1 MTTSGTYNFSLPLDE
16 LLEQATLRIGGEP
29 TLGTEARVSRRALD
43 LLFTDLANRGILL
56 HTLTKVEVT
65 LTSAVATVTCSS
77 DTLDVLDMVVRRSG
91 TDVPVVRI
99 GYGEYLDIPRK
110 TQKGRPTTYYV
121 DRQRDAPQIYLWP
134 TPENSTDIMIY
145 WKMRFVQ
152 DAGALS
158 NTPDFPR
165 RFWPALVAGLAY
177 YLALNRGMQFPLER
191 LAMVKAEYE
200 EQLLHATEEDRER
213 ASLRIVPRYRRY

>member
-16 LLEQATLRIGGEP
+16 LLEQASLRVGGEP

-56 HTLTKVEVT
+56 HTLEKIEVT
-65 LTSAVATVTCSS
+65 LTSAVATVTCPG
-77 DTLDVLDMVVRRSG
+77 DTLDVLDMVVRRNN
-91 TDVPVVRI
+91 TDVQVVRI

-110 TQKGRPTTYYV
+110 TQVGRPTTYYV
-121 DRQRDAPQIYLWP
+121 DRQRDAPIIYLWP
-134 TPENSTDIMIY
+134 APENSTDIMVY
-145 WKMRFVQ
+145 WRMRFVQ
-152 DAGALS
+152 DAGALT

-177 YLALNRGMQFPLER
+177 YLALNRGMKFPETR
-191 LAMVKAEYE
+191 LAILKAEYE
-200 EQLLHATEEDRER
+200 EQLTHATEEDRER
-213 ASLRIVPRYRRY
+213 ASLKIVPRYRRY

>member
-16 LLEQATLRIGGEP
+16 LLEQASLRIGGEP

-56 HTLTKVEVT
+56 HTLQKVETT

-77 DTLDVLDMVVRRSG
+77 DTLDVLDMVIRRND
-91 TDVPVVRI
+91 TDVQVVRI

-110 TQKGRPTTYYV
+110 TQQGRPTTFYV
-121 DRQRDAPQIYLWP
+121 DRQRDAPIIYLWP
-134 TPENSTDIMIY
+134 APENSTDIMVY

-165 RFWPALVAGLAY
+165 RFWPTLVAGLAY
-177 YLALNRGMQFPLER
+177 YLAMNRGMKFSTDR
-191 LAMVKAEYE
+191 LAILKAEYE
-200 EQLLHATEEDRER
+200 EQLTHATEEDRER